1 MADRAV
7 KIAPSILSAD
17 FSRLGEQI
25 AEAAAGGA
33 DYIHMDIM
41 DGHFVPALTFGP
53 MVVKAVR
60 RWTDITLDIHMMV
73 EEPELY
79 IDELAEA
86 GADSLTVHAEAA
98 THLYRVVQQI
108 KDAGMRAG
116 VALNPATPLSTITE
130 VLHDLDLLLIMSVN
144 PGFGGQ
150 PFIPA
155 SVDKIERARKVLDDA
170 GLATELEVDG
180 GIGPDTAGSVA
191 AAGAQVLV
199 AGSAVYGNPTGI
211 AAAITGIREA
221 ANTG

>member
-1 MADRAV
+1 MADRVV

-86 GADSLTVHAEAA
+86 GADSLTVHAEAT

>member
-60 RWTDITLDIHMMV
+60 RWTDITRDIHMMV

>member
-98 THLYRVVQQI
+98 THLYRVVPQI

-155 SVDKIERARKVLDDA
+155 SVDKIERARTVLDDA

>member
-25 AEAAAGGA
+25 DEAVAGGA

>member
-25 AEAAAGGA
+25 DEAAAGGA

>member
-41 DGHFVPALTFGP
+41 DGHFVSALTFGP

>member
-25 AEAAAGGA
+25 DEAVAGGA

-86 GADSLTVHAEAA
+86 GADSLTVHAEAT

>member
-1 MADRAV
+1 
-7 KIAPSILSAD
+7 
-17 FSRLGEQI
+17 
-25 AEAAAGGA
+25 
-33 DYIHMDIM
+33 
-41 DGHFVPALTFGP
+41 
-53 MVVKAVR
+53 
-60 RWTDITLDIHMMV
+60 
-73 EEPELY
+73 
-79 IDELAEA
+79 
-86 GADSLTVHAEAA
+86 
-98 THLYRVVQQI
+98 
-108 KDAGMRAG
+108 MRAG

-155 SVDKIERARKVLDDA
+155 SVDKIERARKVLDES

>member
-25 AEAAAGGA
+25 AEATAGGA

>member
-1 MADRAV
+1 MADRVV

>member
-86 GADSLTVHAEAA
+86 GADSLTVHAEAT

-155 SVDKIERARKVLDDA
+155 SVDKIEQARKVLDDA